1 MKIVIFGIGSAGRA
15 ILRRYG
21 ALYEVVAYIEN
32 NAALHGTTYADIPIQ
47 PVSSLHVLEFDRI
60 AMGGVWIDEMKEQ
73 LINMGISEEKIWL
86 VEDTELK
93 FTSQERQR
101 NTDMLI
107 KEFAR
112 LMNDA
117 AIPYFIE
124 GSALLCL
131 LRGQDLSEVPDV
143 DVLITSH
150 ADIEK
155 TWDLISK
162 NELFKTQRI
171 EKIIYTKDRPLTRKG
186 QTNRITIKSSEKIV
200 DQDPVIFD
208 INWAVDIGNY
218 YILDYIGDAYH
229 YYSKKFVG
237 EGRFVDYKTMSL
249 QVPERA
255 EDYVAQAYGSDW
267 RMPARKWTT
276 KDYGN
281 LLVSN
286 DDLMD
291 FIDKQRQ

>member
-1 MKIVIFGIGSAGRA
+1 MKIIIFGIGSAGRA

-21 ALYEVVAYIEN
+21 RVHEVVAFIEN
-32 NAALHGTTYADIPIQ
+32 NTALNGSTYADIPIR
-47 PVSSLHVLEFDRI
+47 PVSSIQVLEFDRI
-60 AMGGVWIDEMKEQ
+60 AMGGVWVDEMKEQ
-73 LINMGISEEKIWL
+73 LIDMGISEEKIWL
-86 VEDTELK
+86 IEDTELK
-93 FTSQERQR
+93 FTSQDRQKS
-101 NTDMLI
+101 TDMLV

-112 LMNDA
+112 LMKDA

-155 TWDLISK
+155 TWNLISK
-162 NELFKTQRI
+162 NELFKTQQL
-171 EKIIYTKDRPLTRKG
+171 EKVIYTQDRVLTRKDEI
-186 QTNRITIKSSEKIV
+186 NRITIKSSEEIIG
-200 DQDPVIFD
+200 QDPVVFD
-208 INWAVDIGNY
+208 INRAVDIGNY

-237 EGRFVDYKTMSL
+237 EGRFIDYKTMGL

-255 EDYVAQAYGSDW
+255 EDYVAQAYGADW
-267 RMPARKWTT
+267 RIPARKWTT

-286 DDLMD
+286 DDLVNFM
-291 FIDKQRQ
+291 DKQRS